1 MRRIAEAHS
10 FGTEELEGRLYVLV
24 PWSQRLHDGTLAT
37 GVDRE
42 LVGGAR
48 DLAKVLGY

>member
-1 MRRIAEAHS
+1 MRQIAEAHS
-10 FGTEELEGRLYVLV
+10 FGTEERDGRLCVLV

-48 DLAKVLGY
+48 DLARVLGY